1 MNSHYHNFNMTD
13 VNDQCLQTLAFPY
26 MQRRSDITANA
37 PATCKWIYEHPD
49 YRDWVRSGGLLWIR
63 GRPGSGK
70 STLMDSILSTTQEG
84 SIESTLVASF
94 FFHRRGD
101 PLQHSILGLFRS
113 LLHQILSHD
122 SKLLSDFVQIT
133 QFEKRPTQH
142 GAQGL
147 KWDWTESELR
157 DQLAGFVPRF
167 IKEKKLCLHIDALDE
182 AGEDTATD
190 LLNYLRKL
198 CPSASARFH
207 VCVSCRPWPNI
218 FSKRHWDFRI
228 TVEDENA
235 SDIEK
240 FLNSELKP
248 YMSSTDDSDWIE
260 VNQQVATRAL
270 GVFQWVVLV
279 TRKVIS
285 RRDHE
290 NFGKNFI
297 LDIIKETPKE
307 LSDVYQSMFDH
318 LQDPSKQQDR
328 MWALRI
334 LRWLTFA
341 ARPLSLAEL
350 RYAVA
355 FDEDEEDKHFR
366 TIRDCEASAHWCAD
380 DETMEK
386 RVLRLSSGLAR
397 TVVIDE
403 TASERLLID
412 SLIQKYLGRGS
423 LDDAGPRQPEFDV
436 LNDGN
441 HRSNDLSRVT
451 LQFDH
456 ESVQDYMTTRGIS
469 FLETF
474 SRAGSDLGLLGRAHY
489 RLMMSCLRYIQAF
502 DEETL
507 RPFSKLP
514 FTRYATRYCK
524 DHMKAAENHGA
535 SLRNVMGF
543 TKWPSYMVWNLL
555 DSTKTSRDFDRSGRP
570 TTLQHYACEHG
581 LYSLME
587 AISRF
592 CKGKGRLYAHSDM
605 PRWMQRRWRP
615 NFGCDNINVADGA
628 GRTPLSIAA
637 KRGDQK
643 MVKLLLD
650 TRKVAVDFDFKNLG
664 SNSALLDAVESGS
677 EATVKLLLETGQ
689 FRVDQRSEALSSAAT
704 HGHESVVKL
713 LLGTRNV
720 KMFKDSLASAA
731 RRGHWGAVKL
741 LFNADETGYQPSLA
755 FEAAKQ
761 HQNTLLQLFLD
772 KSGPRLGNPLA
783 GAAAGGNVEIVR
795 MLIDRGAT
803 VNDETGYSGPTALQ
817 ESAANGHF
825 EVVKLLLAANADVN
839 AAPCGFYGSTALQ
852 AAVEGGHLEVL
863 NLLLTAGANI
873 NGVSWSIRGGR
884 NTTALQFAVLHGH
897 HTIVNTLVGKGADIN
912 TKDRLSRI
920 ALHHAARLGNP
931 LITQALVLAG
941 SHLSARDRQGLTPL
955 QAAQRELQKS
965 KDRLMHYKSGQ
976 VASETMLRDWEHRF
990 RRLTEVIEIL
1000 TREAPTSAAP

>member
-1 MNSHYHNFNMTD
+1 
-13 VNDQCLQTLAFPY
+13 
-26 MQRRSDITANA
+26 
-37 PATCKWIYEHPD
+37 
-49 YRDWVRSGGLLWIR
+49 
-63 GRPGSGK
+63 
-70 STLMDSILSTTQEG
+70 MDSILSTTQEG

-182 AGEDTATD
+182 AGEDTATN

-218 FSKRHWDFRI
+218 VSKRHWDFRI

-248 YMSSTDDSDWIE
+248 YMSATDDSDWIE

-290 NFGKNFI
+290 NFGKDFI
-297 LDIIKETPKE
+297 LDIIKETPEE

-318 LQDPSKQQDR
+318 LQDPSKQEDR

-380 DETMEK
+380 DETMKK

-403 TASERLLID
+403 TASKRLLID
-412 SLIQKYLGRGS
+412 SFIEKYLGRGS
-423 LDDAGPRQPEFDV
+423 VDDAGPRQTEVDV
-436 LNDGN
+436 LNDVN
-441 HRSNDLSRVT
+441 HRSNDRSRVR

-469 FLETF
+469 FLETL

-489 RLMMSCLRYIQAF
+489 RLMMSCLRYTQAF

-507 RPFSKLP
+507 RPFWKLP
-514 FTRYATRYCK
+514 FTRYATFYCK

-535 SLRNVMGF
+535 SLRNVVGF
-543 TKWPSYMVWNLL
+543 TKWPSYKVWDVL
-555 DSTKTSRDFDRSGRP
+555 DRTKFGRDFNYSLRP
-570 TTLQHYACEHG
+570 ATLQHYACEHG
-581 LYSLME
+581 IYSLMD
-587 AISRF
+587 AIAPF
-592 CKGKGRLYAHSDM
+592 CKGKSRRYAHSDM
-605 PRWMQRRWRP
+605 PRWMNHLPKWMQRRWRP
-615 NFGCDNINVADGA
+615 DFGCDNINAVDQMS
-628 GRTPLSIAA
+628 RTPLSIAA
-637 KRGDQK
+637 RRGDQK

-650 TRKVAVDFDFKNLG
+650 TRKVAVDFDYINLK
-664 SNSALLDAVESGS
+664 SKSALLDAVESGS

-689 FRVDQRSEALSSAAT
+689 FRVNQRSKALSSAAR
-704 HGHESVVKL
+704 HGQESAVKL
-713 LLGTRNV
+713 LMGTRNV
-720 KMFKDSLASAA
+720 KITKDSLASAA
-731 RRGHWGAVKL
+731 RYGHWGVVRL

-755 FEAAKQ
+755 FEAARQ
-761 HQNTLLQLFLD
+761 HQKTLLRLFLD

-783 GAAAGGNVEIVR
+783 GAAAGGNIEIVR
-795 MLIDRGAT
+795 MLIERGAT

-817 ESAANGHF
+817 ESAARGHF

-839 AAPCGFYGSTALQ
+839 AVPSAERGRTALQ
-852 AAVEGGHLEVL
+852 AAAEGGHLEVL
-863 NLLLTAGANI
+863 NLLLTTGANV
-873 NGVSWSIRGGR
+873 NGVGWNFTVDR
-884 NTTALQFAVLHGH
+884 NTTVLQSAVVNAH
-897 HTIVNTLVGKGADIN
+897 HKIVDTLVGKGADLN
-912 TKDRLSRI
+912 GKDNASRT
-920 ALHHAARLGNP
+920 ALHYAVMIGHP
-931 LITQALVLAG
+931 VITKALVLAG
-941 SHLSARDRQGLTPL
+941 SDLNARDEKGLTPL
-955 QAAQRELQKS
+955 QAAQRGLQRS
-965 KDRLMHYKSGQ
+965 KDRLMDYELGQ
-976 VASETMLRDWEHRF
+976 VAFRTLLRDWEQDFHVR
-990 RRLTEVIEIL
+990 TEVVEIL
-1000 TREAPTSAAP
+1000 TRGTSTSAAP